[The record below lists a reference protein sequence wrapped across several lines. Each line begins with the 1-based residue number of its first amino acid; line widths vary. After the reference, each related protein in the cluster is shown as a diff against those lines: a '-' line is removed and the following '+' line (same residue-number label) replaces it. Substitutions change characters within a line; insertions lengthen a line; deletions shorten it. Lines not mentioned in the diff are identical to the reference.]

1 MAKIHQR
8 RACYPAKRVPPVA
21 IVIGEALGK
30 QENALPCG
38 STPSPCA
45 ILVRQIE
52 GLRRQKDAAD
62 CTAAQAV
69 AAPHLANAMGNTVTA
84 SGPRR
89 RCRAAE
95 IQRVAQNAP

>member
-8 RACYPAKRVPPVA
+8 HVIPAKRVPPVA

-62 CTAAQAV
+62 CTAAQGVV
-69 AAPHLANAMGNTVTA
+69 AALLVSEMGNTVTA
-84 SGPRR
+84 SGPRPR
-89 RCRAAE
+89 LRSGRNSAHC
-95 IQRVAQNAP
+95 